1 MAGGMADQQTIELN
15 RVVESTIERAVE
27 VIGDRDRALRW
38 MGTPIPALDYATP
51 ISVLNREGGE
61 VQVLDVLGRIEHGV
75 Y

>member
-38 MGTPIPALDYATP
+38 MGLLSAFCLFSPPSPHTAGSAPQC
-51 ISVLNREGGE
+51 SG
-61 VQVLDVLGRIEHGV
+61 
-75 Y
+75 